1 MHMATSE
8 LTILKD
14 PPQVSGIP
22 VIGNVLR
29 MAQDPARF
37 FVECYR
43 SHGPV
48 FRIRVFSHTYTV
60 LAGPE
65 AAVFMGTRQGKDSL
79 RSREFWQGLMDEF
92 GSKRMLTAED
102 GETHAKL
109 RSVMRHGYSS
119 DSVTGRYGELLSI
132 TDTLIDDDWRSGQKV
147 AVLPAMQAL
156 VTEQL
161 GGLLVGTSPR
171 EYVTDIRTTIYYILN
186 VLVTRQWPKFLL
198 KHPRYRHARQR
209 VTELG
214 QRMIADYRENRTKR
228 DPAMRNLV
236 DDIMEAHE
244 RDPDLV
250 PASDLILSLTGP
262 FVAGLDTVAN
272 TTAAFVYAVLKHPE
286 ALRRVQAEVDTLFQ
300 KETITE
306 SDLRQMPALQG
317 AIMESMRLYPIAVAQ
332 MRTAT
337 RDFEF
342 AGHRIKADEL
352 LYVATSVPHFMEEFF
367 PDPQRFDIDRY
378 AKPRAEHLQSGAYS
392 PYGRGP
398 HTCLGKT
405 LAEVQMALTLA
416 RLFYKL
422 DLALESPNYEL
433 ERKTLPTPGPS
444 MKFKVKVLGRRH

>member
-1 MHMATSE
+1 
-8 LTILKD
+8 
-14 PPQVSGIP
+14 
-22 VIGNVLR
+22 
-29 MAQDPARF
+29 
-37 FVECYR
+37 
-43 SHGPV
+43 
-48 FRIRVFSHTYTV
+48 
-60 LAGPE
+60 
-65 AAVFMGTRQGKDSL
+65 
-79 RSREFWQGLMDEF
+79 MD
-92 GSKRMLTAED
+92 
-102 GETHAKL
+102 
-109 RSVMRHGYSS
+109 
-119 DSVTGRYGELLSI
+119 
-132 TDTLIDDDWRSGQKV
+132 
-147 AVLPAMQAL
+147 
-156 VTEQL
+156 QL
-161 GGLLVGTSPR
+161 GVEPR
-171 EYVTDIRTTIYYILN
+171 V
-186 VLVTRQWPKFLL
+186 V
-198 KHPRYRHARQR
+198 
-209 VTELG
+209 
-214 QRMIADYRENRTKR
+214 
-228 DPAMRNLV
+228 
-236 DDIMEAHE
+236 E

-286 ALRRVQAEVDTLFQ
+286 VLRRVHAEVDALFQ
-300 KETITE
+300 KPTFVE
-306 SDLRQMPALQG
+306 SDLRQLPALQG

-342 AGHRIKADEL
+342 AGHRIHANEL

>member
-1 MHMATSE
+1 MATSE
-8 LTILKD
+8 LAILKD
-14 PPQVSGIP
+14 PPRVSGIP
-22 VIGNVLR
+22 VIGNVLQ
-29 MAQDPARF
+29 MAKDPAQF
-37 FVECYR
+37 FVDCYR
-43 SHGPV
+43 RYGPV
-48 FRIRVFSHTYTV
+48 FRIRVFNHTYTV
-60 LAGPE
+60 LAGAE
-65 AAVFMGTRQGKDSL
+65 AASFMGTRQGKDSL
-79 RSREFWQGLMDEF
+79 RSREFWQGLKDEW
-92 GSKRMLTAED
+92 GSAHLLTGED

-109 RSVMRHGYSS
+109 RSIMRHGYSS
-119 DSVTGRYGELLSI
+119 DSVAGRYGDLLAI
-132 TDTLIDDDWRSGQKV
+132 TDSLINEDWRTGEKV

-161 GGLLVGTSPR
+161 GALLVGTSPR
-171 EYVTDIRTTIYYILN
+171 EYVADIRTTILYILN

-198 KHPRYRHARQR
+198 KHPRYRHAKQR
-209 VTELG
+209 VTDLG
-214 QRMIADYRENRTKR
+214 RRMIADYQATRTQR
-228 DPAMRNLV
+228 DPAKRNLV

-250 PASDLILSLTGP
+250 PASDLILGLTGP

-272 TTAAFVYAVLKHPE
+272 TTSAFVYAVLKHPDV
-286 ALRRVQAEVDTLFQ
+286 LRRVHAEVDALFQ
-300 KETITE
+300 KPTIGE
-306 SDLRQMPALQG
+306 SDLKQMPSLQG
-317 AIMESMRLYPIAVAQ
+317 AIMEAMRLYPIAVAQ

-342 AGHRIKADEL
+342 AGHRIKANEL

-422 DLALESPNYEL
+422 DLALEYPHYEL
-433 ERKTLPTPGPS
+433 ERKSLPTPGPS
-444 MKFKVKVLGRRH
+444 MKFKVVVRGRRH

>member
-1 MHMATSE
+1 MATSE
-8 LTILKD
+8 LTFLKD
-14 PPQVSGIP
+14 PPLVSGIP
-22 VIGNVLR
+22 VIGNVLQ
-29 MAQDPARF
+29 MAKDPAQF

-43 SHGPV
+43 RHGPV
-48 FRIRVFSHTYTV
+48 FRIRVFNHTYTV
-60 LAGPE
+60 LAGAE
-65 AAVFMGTRQGKDSL
+65 AATFMGTRQGKDSL

-92 GSKRMLTAED
+92 GSTRMLTAED

-119 DSVTGRYGELLSI
+119 DSATGRYGELLAI
-132 TDTLIDDDWRSGQKV
+132 TDALIDEDWPTGQKV

-161 GGLLVGTSPR
+161 GALLVGTSPR

-186 VLVTRQWPKFLL
+186 VLVTRQWPQFML
-198 KHPRYRHARQR
+198 KHPRYRRAKQR

-214 QRMIADYRENRTKR
+214 QRMIADYRGNRAHR
-228 DPAMRNLV
+228 DPARRNLV

-250 PASDLILSLTGP
+250 PESDLILGLTGP

-272 TTAAFVYAVLKHPE
+272 TTAAFVYAVLKHPDV
-286 ALRRVQAEVDTLFQ
+286 LRRVHDEVDALFAQ
-300 KETITE
+300 PAIAE
-306 SDLRQMPALQG
+306 SDLKQMPALQG

-342 AGHRIKADEL
+342 AGYRIKSDEL

-367 PDPQRFDIDRY
+367 PAPQRFDIDRY

-416 RLFYKL
+416 RIFYKL
-422 DLALESPNYEL
+422 DLALESPDYEL

-444 MKFKVKVLGRRH
+444 MKFKIVIKGRRH

>member
-1 MHMATSE
+1 MATSE
-8 LTILKD
+8 LTFLKD
-14 PPQVSGIP
+14 PPLVSGIP

-29 MAQDPARF
+29 MAQDPAKF

-43 SHGPV
+43 RHGPV
-48 FRIRVFSHTYTV
+48 FRIRVFNHTYTV
-60 LAGPE
+60 LAGAE
-65 AAVFMGTRQGKDSL
+65 AATFMGTRQGKDSL

-92 GSKRMLTAED
+92 GAVHMLTAED

-119 DSVTGRYGELLSI
+119 EAAAGRYSDLLAI
-132 TDTLIDDDWRSGQKV
+132 TDTLIDEDWRSGQKI

-161 GGLLVGTSPR
+161 GALLVGTSPR

-198 KHPRYRHARQR
+198 KHPRYRHAKQR

-214 QRMIADYRENRTKR
+214 RRMIADYRSSRTQR
-228 DPAMRNLV
+228 DPARRNLV

-250 PASDLILSLTGP
+250 PAGDLILSLTGP

-272 TTAAFVYAVLKHPE
+272 TTAAFVYAVLKHPDV
-286 ALRRVQAEVDTLFQ
+286 LRRVQAEVDALFQ
-300 KETITE
+300 KETIVE
-306 SDLRQMPALQG
+306 SDLKQMPALQG
-317 AIMESMRLYPIAVAQ
+317 AVMESMRLYPIAVAQ

-342 AGHRIKADEL
+342 AGHRIHANEL

-398 HTCLGKT
+398 HVCLGKT

-416 RLFYKL
+416 RLFHKL
-422 DLALESPNYEL
+422 DLALESPDYEL

-444 MKFKVKVLGRRH
+444 MKFKVKVKGRRH